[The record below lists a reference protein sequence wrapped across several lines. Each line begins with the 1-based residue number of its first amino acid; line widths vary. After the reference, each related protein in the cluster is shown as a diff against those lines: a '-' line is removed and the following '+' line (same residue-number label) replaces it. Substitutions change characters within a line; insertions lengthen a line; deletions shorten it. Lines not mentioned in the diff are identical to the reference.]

1 ATCWTRGNA
10 ADDPVI
16 TTYFLETHH
25 VSTATQTLPADYT
38 PLARPGHNAE
48 TVLEVEGLRTYLF
61 TRLGVVKAVDD
72 VSFAIRR
79 AETLAIVGE
88 SGCGK
93 TMTALSL
100 LRLVPSPPGR
110 IVSGSIKID
119 GKDLVQ
125 LSEPEM
131 RDIRGNEIS
140 MIFQEP
146 MTSLN
151 PVMTIGHQIS
161 ETIRL
166 HENLSK
172 AAAMEKAVEML
183 RLVKIPEAKQRAKE
197 YPHQLSGGMR
207 QRAMIAMA
215 LACNPRVLIAD
226 EPTTA
231 LDVTI
236 QAQILDLIVDLQ
248 KKLGTAVL
256 LITHDLAVVA
266 ETAQRVIVMYAGKK
280 VEEADVE
287 ELFEAPLHPYTHG
300 LMASIPHLAV
310 IGGETP
316 AATNGRLKEIP
327 GMVPAQKGLLRR
339 TVGQVYAVDDVTFK
353 IGQAETLG
361 LVGESGCGKSTV
373 ARTVLRLIEPTAGSI
388 RLDGHDVTRLGK
400 HDMRPYRRQMQI

>member
-1 ATCWTRGNA
+1 LA
-10 ADDPVI
+10 
-16 TTYFLETHH
+16 
-25 VSTATQTLPADYT
+25 TATEVKPAAEYA
-38 PLARPGHNAE
+38 PLTRAGHNAE
-48 TVLEVEGLRTYLF
+48 TVLEVEGLQTYLF

-100 LRLVPSPPGR
+100 LRLVPNPPGR

-161 ETIRL
+161 ETVRL
-166 HENLSK
+166 HEDLSK
-172 AAAMEKAVEML
+172 SAAMDKAVEML
-183 RLVKIPEAKQRAKE
+183 RLVRIPEPKQRAKE

-236 QAQILDLIVDLQ
+236 QAQILDLILALQ
-248 KKLGTAVL
+248 KLLGTAVV

-287 ELFEAPLHPYTHG
+287 ELFGAPLHPYTHG
-300 LMASIPHLAV
+300 LMASIPQLAV
-310 IGGETP
+310 IGGQTDAP
-316 AATNGRLKEIP
+316 VNGRLKEIP
-327 GMVPAQKGLLRR
+327 GQVPALTNLPPGCSFAPRCAFADERCRSFYPPYEQKL
-339 TVGQVYAVDDVTFK
+339 
-353 IGQAETLG
+353 
-361 LVGESGCGKSTV
+361 
-373 ARTVLRLIEPTAGSI
+373 P
-388 RLDGHDVTRLGK
+388 GHWAACWHSEKLYG
-400 HDMRPYRRQMQI
+400 

>member
-1 ATCWTRGNA
+1 VATA
-10 ADDPVI
+10 SDPKP
-16 TTYFLETHH
+16 
-25 VSTATQTLPADYT
+25 SDYT
-38 PLARPGHNAE
+38 PLTRPGHNAE
-48 TVLEVEGLRTYLF
+48 TVLEVEGLQTYLF

-72 VSFAIRR
+72 VSFAVRR
-79 AETLAIVGE
+79 GGTLAIVGE

-110 IVSGSIKID
+110 IVAGSIKID
-119 GKDLVQ
+119 GKDLVA
-125 LSEPEM
+125 LDEAEM

-166 HENLSK
+166 HEDLTKS
-172 AAAMEKAVEML
+172 AAMEKAVSML
-183 RLVKIPEAKQRAKE
+183 RLVRIPEPAQRAKE

-236 QAQILDLIVDLQ
+236 QAQILDLILDLQ
-248 KKLGTAVL
+248 KKLGTAVV

-266 ETAQRVIVMYAGKK
+266 ETAQHVIVMYAGKK

-287 ELFEAPLHPYTHG
+287 ELFGAPLHPYTHG
-300 LMASIPHLAV
+300 LLASIPQLAV
-310 IGGETP
+310 MAGEDGEQV
-316 AATNGRLKEIP
+316 ANGRLREIP
-327 GMVPAQKGLLRR
+327 GLVPALTNLPPGCSFAPRCPFADDRCRSFYPPYEQKRPGHW
-339 TVGQVYAVDDVTFK
+339 A
-353 IGQAETLG
+353 ACWHSE
-361 LVGESGCGKSTV
+361 
-373 ARTVLRLIEPTAGSI
+373 RLYG
-388 RLDGHDVTRLGK
+388 
-400 HDMRPYRRQMQI
+400 